1 MTDQHISFY
10 FSQPSLERLGI
21 VIKPPYWYV
30 LSCLSPQNPTNKKEL
45 KSNFTIILGY
55 NGKVQLVEEI
65 LNAKNIINNPERR
78 AGIEYFN
85 FFAI

>member
-1 MTDQHISFY
+1 MS
-10 FSQPSLERLGI
+10 
-21 VIKPPYWYV
+21 YV
-30 LSCLSPQNPTNKKEL
+30 SPQNPTNKKEL
-45 KSNFTIILGY
+45 KNNFTIILGH

-65 LNAKNIINNPERR
+65 LSAKNIINNPERR